1 MTPIV
6 KWSIVKRVN
15 SETAA
20 NYYKLC
26 LTETFFIIQ
35 SLDYKNFLNKKSELV
50 NKCRYQNKLWL
61 GNVKRNDTMD

>member
-6 KWSIVKRVN
+6 KSSIVKRVN

-20 NYYKLC
+20 NYCKLC